1 MSSVFFELETLNP
14 NSRTTYFKLK
24 ASVEYLAKSEYAIRN
39 KNTTHGLFG
48 RVEQFPN
55 IQDEENLDGIKNF
68 ITNLAKDKKPI
79 MRGVISLK
87 EVDATRLG
95 YYNQEKWKSL
105 FENRLPKIAEMLNVK
120 YENLQY
126 VGAVHIEEGHPH
138 FQFMLWYKNEYK
150 RDYFV
155 HYSIKNKLRLQF
167 TNDIF
172 REDLLPIYQ
181 EKDFAKKRITTENY
195 LLNQLKNVSNNKKFL
210 EDILLYERNF
220 EQTKFIKHLLKDKEV
235 KQIVDLLIDLK
246 RELRSVSGSIKY
258 QYLTSHPEII
268 KKVDEISR
276 LIIAS
281 SPQCQIEIEKYIQ
294 AKQKLLEFQYTDV
307 AKLEEAKEKARQD
320 AEKEI
325 IKMMGNQILDIE
337 RKWLISREEYT
348 YTKYKNETRDL
359 LDDILTALYY
369 QAENRKKYNRNFEL
383 KFKKQLSKQAKKE
396 LAIKKRNA
404 SEFEWDELNY
414 D

>member
-14 NSRTTYFKLK
+14 NSRTTYFRIKDY
-24 ASVEYLAKSEYAIRN
+24 AEYLAKSEYAIRN

-55 IQDEENLDGIKNF
+55 IQDEEDLDGIKNF
-68 ITNLAKDKKPI
+68 ITNLAKNKKTI

-87 EVDATRLG
+87 EV
-95 YYNQEKWKSL
+95 
-105 FENRLPKIAEMLNVK
+105 
-120 YENLQY
+120 
-126 VGAVHIEEGHPH
+126 
-138 FQFMLWYKNEYK
+138 
-150 RDYFV
+150 
-155 HYSIKNKLRLQF
+155 
-167 TNDIF
+167 
-172 REDLLPIYQ
+172 
-181 EKDFAKKRITTENY
+181 
-195 LLNQLKNVSNNKKFL
+195 
-210 EDILLYERNF
+210 
-220 EQTKFIKHLLKDKEV
+220 
-235 KQIVDLLIDLK
+235 
-246 RELRSVSGSIKY
+246 
-258 QYLTSHPEII
+258 
-268 KKVDEISR
+268 SR

-320 AEKEI
+320 AEREI
-325 IKMMGNQILDIE
+325 IKMIGNQILDIE
-337 RKWLISREEYT
+337 RKWLNSREEDYT
-348 YTKYKNETRDL
+348 YTRYTNETRDL

-383 KFKKQLSKQAKKE
+383 NFKKQLSKQAKKE
-396 LAIKKRNA
+396 LANEKRNA